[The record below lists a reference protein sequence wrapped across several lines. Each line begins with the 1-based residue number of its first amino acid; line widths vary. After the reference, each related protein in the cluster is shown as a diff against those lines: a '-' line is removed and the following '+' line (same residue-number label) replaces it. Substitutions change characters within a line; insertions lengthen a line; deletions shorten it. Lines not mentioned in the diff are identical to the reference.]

1 MNRIQ
6 KLNALKTIQYNYKE
20 DELSQLEVSGIEC
33 IRQDIILFQDVSFK
47 LHSGDL
53 LQIDGVNGSGKS
65 SLLRLLAGLMQPNAG
80 EIIWQGKEI
89 SRCRYEYQQ
98 EIIYIGHLNG
108 VKDALTALENLRV
121 MVALAGSKPDIPLS
135 NALDQVELAGM
146 DTIPLSRMS
155 AGQKRRVA
163 LARLFVT
170 KAAIWLLDEPFTSL
184 DASGKL
190 VIERLIAEHCARGG
204 IIIFATHQ
212 PMEIENCSIMHIH
225 LGKK

>member
-1 MNRIQ
+1 MIERQ
-6 KLNALKTIQYNYKE
+6 TAE
-20 DELSQLEVSGIEC
+20 DKRTADNGLSQFEVSGLEC
-33 IRQDIILFQDVSFK
+33 IRQDIILFQDISFK

-65 SLLRLLAGLMQPNAG
+65 SLLRILAGLMQQNAG

-89 SRCRYEYQQ
+89 SGCRYEYQQ
-98 EIIYIGHLNG
+98 KISYIGHSNG
-108 VKDALTALENLRV
+108 VKDALTALENLQV
-121 MVALAGSKPDIPLS
+121 MVALAGSMSEIPLS
-135 NALDQVELAGM
+135 NALDQLELTGM
-146 DTIPLSRMS
+146 DTVPLSRMS

-163 LARLFVT
+163 LTRLLVT

-190 VIERLIAEHCARGG
+190 FIERLITEHCARGG
-204 IIIFATHQ
+204 IIIFSTHQ
-212 PMEIENCSIMHIH
+212 PMEIEGCSIMHIH

>member
-1 MNRIQ
+1 MSALNKIQ
-6 KLNALKTIQYNYKE
+6 E
-20 DELSQLEVSGIEC
+20 DFRENGELSQLEVSRLEC
-33 IRQDIILFQDVSFK
+33 IRQDIILFQNISFK

-65 SLLRLLAGLMQPNAG
+65 SLLRILAGLMQQNAG

-98 EIIYIGHLNG
+98 KISYIGHSNG
-108 VKDALTALENLRV
+108 VKDGLTALENLQV
-121 MVALAGSKPDIPLS
+121 MVALAGSMSEIPLS
-135 NALDQVELAGM
+135 NALDQLELTGM
-146 DTIPLSRMS
+146 DTVPLSRMS

-163 LARLFVT
+163 LTRLLVT
-170 KAAIWLLDEPFTSL
+170 KATIWLLDEPFTSL

-190 VIERLIAEHCARGG
+190 FIERLITEHCARGG
-204 IIIFATHQ
+204 IIIFSTHQ
-212 PMEIENCSIMHIH
+212 PMEIEGCSIMHIH

>member
-1 MNRIQ
+1 MIERQ
-6 KLNALKTIQYNYKE
+6 TAQDDRT
-20 DELSQLEVSGIEC
+20 DDALSQLEVSGLEC
-33 IRQDIILFQDVSFK
+33 IRQDIILFQDISFK

-89 SRCRYEYQQ
+89 SSCRNEYQQ
-98 EIIYIGHLNG
+98 EINYIGHLNG

-121 MVALAGSKPDIPLS
+121 MVALAGSKPDIPFS
-135 NALDQVELAGM
+135 KALDQIELAGM
-146 DTIPLSRMS
+146 ESIPLSRMS

-204 IIIFATHQ
+204 IIIFSTHQ
-212 PMEIENCSIMHIH
+212 PVEIEDCSIMHIH